1 MPATFADFERSN
13 ATDHNH
19 AQSVW
24 HRVWMSTP
32 IMLCA
37 ARLCVLECTYNPAK
51 KAKCKDWNYFQNLEV
66 QLQNARF
73 LLSSIVGESE
83 LSQLLDASSVEDKGA
98 LADRMYFLAKTST
111 SDSGSRQSF
120 SDQSALASCEEND
133 ELLGTMLDPE
143 GLFLVGEHG
152 KCEY

>member
-1 MPATFADFERSN
+1 MKNSLPACIVVHFSRFYQKCRRLSRLSRSLASGYNNRRRWEGKQAIEGRKRRAAEGRRLLGRDMPATFADFERSN

-83 LSQLLDASSVEDKGA
+83 LS
-98 LADRMYFLAKTST
+98 
-111 SDSGSRQSF
+111 
-120 SDQSALASCEEND
+120 
-133 ELLGTMLDPE
+133 
-143 GLFLVGEHG
+143 
-152 KCEY
+152 

>member
-1 MPATFADFERSN
+1 
-13 ATDHNH
+13 
-19 AQSVW
+19 
-24 HRVWMSTP
+24 MSTP